1 MYIVYI
7 YIYTYI
13 YIYIVDIYIYI
24 YLSSKGRPRHILAPS
39 VDNQTH
45 HCDTQG
51 TQKTIPDH
59 QH

>member
-1 MYIVYI
+1 M
-7 YIYTYI
+7 
-13 YIYIVDIYIYI
+13 
-24 YLSSKGRPRHILAPS
+24 YLSSKGRSRHILAPS

-45 HCDTQG
+45 QCDTQG